1 MDGDRENDQSSDS
14 SLMQDVA
21 RRVAVFATGYMY
33 WKYCRVL
40 RWLPRRLA
48 ERLEKKLM
56 KDLIAC
62 VAAAVSDVVHIH
74 RVTIRPDGCDDSLP
88 RPSRN

>member
-1 MDGDRENDQSSDS
+1 MDGDKGNDQSSDS
-14 SLMQDVA
+14 SVMQDVA

-33 WKYCRVL
+33 WKYCRVF

-48 ERLEKKLM
+48 KKIEERLKE
-56 KDLIAC
+56 DLIAS
-62 VAAAVSDVVHIH
+62 VEAAVSDVAHIH
-74 RVTIRPDGCDDSLP
+74 RVTIRRDHCDATLP

>member
-1 MDGDRENDQSSDS
+1 MDGDKGNGQSSDS
-14 SLMQDVA
+14 SLMQDFA
-21 RRVAVFATGYMY
+21 QSVAVIAMAYMY

-48 ERLEKKLM
+48 ERLEEKLK

-62 VAAAVSDVVHIH
+62 VATAVSDVAHI
-74 RVTIRPDGCDDSLP
+74 RRITIRQDGCDDPLP